1 MAFREGSHRTLAL
14 PPLPRLATPR
24 GFDLLRV
31 GVGLQPVATIATYLK
46 KLSKKKTLRKFS
58 VLGGIGGKPAC
69 HPFPAHGVLRAM
81 KKPASS
87 RALY

>member
-24 GFDLLRV
+24 GFDLLRG

-46 KLSKKKTLRKFS
+46 KLSKRSQTKFS
-58 VLGGIGGKPAC
+58 VLGGNGGKPAC

-81 KKPASS
+81 KKSASS